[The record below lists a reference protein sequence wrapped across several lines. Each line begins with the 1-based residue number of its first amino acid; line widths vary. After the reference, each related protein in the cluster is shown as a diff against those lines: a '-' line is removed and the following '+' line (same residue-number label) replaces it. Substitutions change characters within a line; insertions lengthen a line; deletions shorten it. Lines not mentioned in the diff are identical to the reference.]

1 MAINKGLM
9 TGRLCPL
16 VDPNAPATDRR
27 RRWPF
32 SDLAV
37 GDWFEFDPAAIA
49 SVRTCAHA
57 YRKKPCHHGG
67 VNFSIGMDP
76 DPSRTSIA
84 YCVRIPCPPYLSL
97 T

>member
-1 MAINKGLM
+1 MAINKNFMNGQ
-9 TGRLCPL
+9 RRPL
-16 VDPNAPATDRR
+16 VDPNAPDIDRR

-57 YRKKPCHHGG
+57 YKNKQPIR
-67 VNFSIGMDP
+67 VNFSIGLDP
-76 DPSRTSIA
+76 ARNKCAGIA
-84 YCVRIPCPPYLSL
+84 YCIRIA
-97 T
+97 

>member
-1 MAINKGLM
+1 MAINKNLM
-9 TGRLCPL
+9 TGQPRPL
-16 VDPNAPATDRR
+16 VDLGYPGIDRR

-57 YRKKPCHHGG
+57 YKNKQPIAG

-84 YCVRIPCPPYLSL
+84 YCVRIA
-97 T
+97 

>member
-9 TGRLCPL
+9 TGQRRPL

-32 SDLAV
+32 SDLWV

-57 YRKKPCHHGG
+57 YRKKPALAG

-84 YCVRIPCPPYLSL
+84 YCVRIS
-97 T
+97 

>member
-1 MAINKGLM
+1 MAINKNLM
-9 TGRLCPL
+9 TGQRRPL

-32 SDLAV
+32 SDLAL

-57 YRKKPCHHGG
+57 YKSKPALAG

-76 DPSRTSIA
+76 DPGRTSIA
-84 YCVRIPCPPYLSL
+84 YCVRIS
-97 T
+97 